1 MSKLV
6 TNFGDSNTTG
16 NVVLQQNLSVQ
27 GAFSTFYGNLLA
39 GSAFSTIG
47 NTTTKFNSIFAVN
60 SNVTTTNTVGIFGPL
75 GVVGVN
81 TTPATGGA
89 NLQVQGNVWASN
101 ALTAPLI
108 IATSLN
114 AAMSNL
120 LSIYGPT
127 GQTGVGTST
136 NLGATLQ
143 IQGNV
148 WVSNALTAPSIFAT
162 TSLNVGTANILSIY
176 GLNGQTGVGTSTN
189 LGATLHV
196 QGNVY
201 ASNAI
206 QSPVILAT
214 TSLNAVTANILSI
227 FGTAGRTGIG
237 TSTNLGATLQVQGN
251 VWVSNAVQATNVV
264 AITLNT
270 TTTNTLSIYGTTG
283 QTGVGTS
290 TNLGATLHV
299 QGNLYASNTLTAPNV
314 FATTSLNA
322 STTNVLG
329 IFGQSGFVGVGT
341 SSALGATLHVQG
353 NVYASNAIQAPS
365 IIVTFSLNSATANIL
380 SIYGPAGKT
389 GVGTSTNLGA
399 TLHVLGNVYA
409 SNAIQSPNL
418 IITNSLNVA
427 TLNVTNIFGTANVVG
442 IGLTPLALGASLQ
455 IQGNVW
461 ASNALSAPLILATNS
476 LNTSTANIL
485 GIYGP
490 TGQTGVGTSTNLG
503 ATLHVLGNVYASNA
517 IQSPNLIITNSLNVA
532 TLNVT
537 NIFGTANVV
546 GIGLTPLALGASLQI
561 QGNVWA
567 SNALS
572 APLILATNSLNTS
585 TANIL
590 GIYGPTGQ
598 TGVGTSTNLG
608 ATLHVLGNVY
618 ASNALTAP
626 AANINVATI
635 TSILTVSSMYGPVG
649 LIGIGTTVSGSTLD
663 VNGNVYAA
671 NAISAPTVFATTSL
685 NAATVN
691 VLAIWG
697 TSGRVGVNTTTPGAT
712 LEVNGNLFASNA
724 LTAPTVIAQTGNTTV
739 MNVLAIFGPGGFTG
753 IGTTGPSSTLD
764 VLGNVFVSN
773 AVLVS
778 NLVTDV
784 LNVAVLNTNSIFG
797 SAGFIGVGTATASAT
812 LHIQGNLYASNAF
825 QTTNVIATTANITTI
840 NVTSLY
846 GTNGLVGVNT
856 TTPCASLD
864 VRGNIYASNSI
875 QTTNVV
881 LTGTMNVPS
890 VNATSIFGTTGLV
903 GINTTT
909 PGSSLDIRGNLYA
922 SNSISV
928 TNVIATTAN
937 AQVMNVRAIY
947 GLSGLVGIGTSTNLG
962 ATLHVQG
969 NIWVSNSLTAQY
981 YTALNANVT
990 TLNVATISAQTNQT
1004 INFTGSLNLVNN
1016 IYVANTLTASNVF
1029 AGTLYYNT
1037 DQTKRG
1043 AYLTANVSNATIIQ
1057 TWIGATTNLARNSWW
1072 SASSRPVFGNVGSVA
1087 GLGYGRGS
1095 LLLPDGRVLMTP
1107 STSNIGIFN
1116 PATNQFTVVTP
1127 SGDRPGGAVY
1137 MGSVLTPSGN
1147 VICIPSDPNANI
1159 GSYNPNSLVFSNVAR
1174 PGGSYWGGVL
1184 DPLGNVVMVPATTSS
1199 NIFTFNPNLNTLSN
1213 ISGTN
1218 FDGSLYGAV
1227 LLPNGNV
1234 VCVPRT
1240 NANIVQF
1247 NPRTQ
1252 TTSNSINLGESGTA
1266 KFFGGVLAPNGN
1278 VICVP
1283 ASGGTNSNVGVFN
1296 PTTLTYS
1303 NVQTN
1308 TGVAAFYG
1316 GCLLPTGN
1324 VVFSP
1329 YSTANVGM
1337 FDPSTLTFSNSTN
1350 VGGTTLFWGGTLVPD
1365 GRVIFCPFQTFSN
1378 VGALNTVTP
1387 APREFCLAP
1396 YFNKL

>member
-47 NTTTKFNSIFAVN
+47 TNTTRFNSIFAVN

-81 TTPATGGA
+81 TTPVTGGA
-89 NLQVQGNVWASN
+89 TLQVQGNVWASN

-108 IATSLN
+108 IATTLN
-114 AAMSNL
+114 AATSNL

-143 IQGNV
+143 VQGNV
-148 WVSNALTAPSIFAT
+148 WVSNALTAPTIFA

-176 GLNGQTGVGTSTN
+176 GPTGQTGVGTSTN

-196 QGNVY
+196 QGNVF

-206 QSPVILAT
+206 QSPVIFAT

-264 AITLNT
+264 VITLNT

-299 QGNLYASNTLTAPNV
+299 QGNVYASNSLTAPTV

-517 IQSPNLIITNSLNVA
+517 
-532 TLNVT
+532 
-537 NIFGTANVV
+537 
-546 GIGLTPLALGASLQI
+546 
-561 QGNVWA
+561 
-567 SNALS
+567 
-572 APLILATNSLNTS
+572 
-585 TANIL
+585 
-590 GIYGPTGQ
+590 
-598 TGVGTSTNLG
+598 
-608 ATLHVLGNVY
+608 
-618 ASNALTAP
+618 LTAP

-635 TSILTVSSMYGPVG
+635 ASILTVSSMYGPVG
-649 LIGIGTTVSGSTLD
+649 LIGIGTTVAGSTLD

-671 NAISAPTVFATTSL
+671 NAITTPNVFATTSL

-697 TSGRVGVNTTTPGAT
+697 TSGRIGVNTSTPGAT

-724 LTAPTVIAQTGNTTV
+724 LTAPTVIAQTGNTAV

-753 IGTTGPSSTLD
+753 IGTIAPSSTLD

-784 LNVAVLNTNSIFG
+784 LNVAVLNTNSIFA
-797 SAGFIGVGTATASAT
+797 STGFIGVGTATASAT

-840 NVTSLY
+840 NVTSFY
-846 GTNGLVGVNT
+846 GTNGLVGFNT
-856 TTPCASLD
+856 TTPGASLD

-881 LTGTMNVPS
+881 LSGTMNATAMNV
-890 VNATSIFGTTGLV
+890 TSIFGTVGLV

-1004 INFTGSLNLVNN
+1004 INFTGSLNLLNN
-1016 IYVANTLTASNVF
+1016 IYVANALTASNVI

-1116 PATNQFTVVTP
+1116 PATNQFAVVTP

-1147 VICIPSDPNANI
+1147 VICIPSDPDANI

-1199 NIFTFNPNLNTLSN
+1199 NILTFNPNLNTLSN
-1213 ISGTN
+1213 ISGTT

-1252 TTSNSINLGESGTA
+1252 ATSNSINLGESGTA

-1283 ASGGTNSNVGVFN
+1283 ASAGTNSNVGVFN
-1296 PTTLTYS
+1296 PTALTYS

-1324 VVFSP
+1324 VVFIP
-1329 YSTANVGM
+1329 YASQTVGM
-1337 FDPSTLTFSNSTN
+1337 FDPATLTFSSSTN
-1350 VGGTTLFWGGTLVPD
+1350 LGGTYLFWGGTLVPD

>member
-517 IQSPNLIITNSLNVA
+517 
-532 TLNVT
+532 
-537 NIFGTANVV
+537 
-546 GIGLTPLALGASLQI
+546 
-561 QGNVWA
+561 
-567 SNALS
+567 
-572 APLILATNSLNTS
+572 
-585 TANIL
+585 
-590 GIYGPTGQ
+590 
-598 TGVGTSTNLG
+598 
-608 ATLHVLGNVY
+608 
-618 ASNALTAP
+618 LTAP

-784 LNVAVLNTNSIFG
+784 LNVAVLNTNSIFA
-797 SAGFIGVGTATASAT
+797 STGFIGVGTATASAT

>member
-47 NTTTKFNSIFAVN
+47 NTASRFNSIFAVN
-60 SNVTTTNTVGIFGPL
+60 SNVTTTNTVGIYGPL

-81 TTPATGGA
+81 TTPVTGGA
-89 NLQVQGNVWASN
+89 TLQVQGNVWASN

-108 IATSLN
+108 VATTLN
-114 AAMSNL
+114 AATSNIL
-120 LSIYGPT
+120 SIYGPSGQTGVGTSTNLGATLQVQGNVWVSNALTAPSISITSSLNVGTANILSIYGPT

-136 NLGATLQ
+136 NLGATL
-143 IQGNV
+143 
-148 WVSNALTAPSIFAT
+148 
-162 TSLNVGTANILSIY
+162 
-176 GLNGQTGVGTSTN
+176 
-189 LGATLHV
+189 HV
-196 QGNVY
+196 QGNVF

-206 QSPVILAT
+206 QAPAIFAT
-214 TSLNAVTANILSI
+214 TSLNAVTANVLSI
-227 FGTAGRTGIG
+227 FGTSGRTGIG

-283 QTGVGTS
+283 QTGIGTS
-290 TNLGATLHV
+290 TNLGATLQV
-299 QGNLYASNTLTAPNV
+299 QGNAYASNALTAPTV
-314 FATTSLNA
+314 FATSSLNA

-329 IFGQSGFVGVGT
+329 IYGQSGFVGVGT
-341 SSALGATLHVQG
+341 SSSLGATLQVQG
-353 NVYASNAIQAPS
+353 NVYASNAIQSPS

-380 SIYGPAGKT
+380 SIYGPTGQT

-418 IITNSLNVA
+418 FITNSLNVA
-427 TLNVTNIFGTANVVG
+427 TLNVTNIFGTSNVVG
-442 IGLTPLALGASLQ
+442 IGLTPIALGASLQ

-503 ATLHVLGNVYASNA
+503 ATL
-517 IQSPNLIITNSLNVA
+517 Q
-532 TLNVT
+532 
-537 NIFGTANVV
+537 
-546 GIGLTPLALGASLQI
+546 
-561 QGNVWA
+561 
-567 SNALS
+567 
-572 APLILATNSLNTS
+572 
-585 TANIL
+585 
-590 GIYGPTGQ
+590 
-598 TGVGTSTNLG
+598 
-608 ATLHVLGNVY
+608 VLGNVY

-626 AANINVATI
+626 TANITLANI
-635 TSILTVSSMYGPVG
+635 TSVLTVSSMYGPAG
-649 LIGIGTTVSGSTLD
+649 LIGVGTATAGSTLD
-663 VNGNVYAA
+663 VLGNVYAS
-671 NAISAPTVFATTSL
+671 NAISAPTVFGTTSI

-697 TSGRVGVNTTTPGAT
+697 TSGRIGVNTNTPGAT
-712 LEVNGNLFASNA
+712 LEVSGNLFASNA
-724 LTAPTVIAQTGNTTV
+724 LTAPTVIAQTGNTAV
-739 MNVLAIFGPGGFTG
+739 MNVLGIYGPGGFTG
-753 IGTTGPSSTLD
+753 IGTTAPTSTLD

-784 LNVAVLNTNSIFG
+784 LNVAILNTNSIFG
-797 SAGFIGVGTATASAT
+797 SAGFIGVGTTAASAT

-840 NVTSLY
+840 NVTSIY
-846 GTNGLVGVNT
+846 GTNGAVGVNT
-856 TTPCASLD
+856 TTPGAYLD

-881 LTGTMNVPS
+881 LTGTMNVPAMN
-890 VNATSIFGTTGLV
+890 VTGIFGTAGLV
-903 GINTTT
+903 GINTTV

-922 SNSISV
+922 SNTISV
-928 TNVIATTAN
+928 ANVSATTAN
-937 AQVMNVRAIY
+937 AQVMNVLAIY
-947 GLSGLVGIGTSTNLG
+947 GRSNLVGIGTSTNLG

-990 TLNVATISAQTNQT
+990 TINVATISAQTNQT
-1004 INFTGSLNLVNN
+1004 VNFTSALNFLNN
-1016 IYVANTLTASNVF
+1016 IYVANTLTASNVI

-1043 AYLTANVSNATIIQ
+1043 AYLAPNVSNSTIIQ

-1095 LLLPDGRVLMTP
+1095 TLLPDGRVFMTP
-1107 STSNIGIFN
+1107 LTSNIGIFN

-1127 SGDRPGGAVY
+1127 SGDRPGTTVY
-1137 MGSVLTPSGN
+1137 MGSVLTSSGN
-1147 VICIPSDPNANI
+1147 VICVPSDPSGNI
-1159 GSYNPNSLVFSNVAR
+1159 GSYNPNSLLFSNVALT
-1174 PGGSYWGGVL
+1174 GGSYWGGVL

-1199 NIFTFNPNLNTLSN
+1199 NILTFNPNLNTLSN
-1213 ISGTN
+1213 ISGTR
-1218 FDGSLYGAV
+1218 FDGSLFGGV

-1247 NPRTQ
+1247 NPLTQ
-1252 TTSNSINLGESGTA
+1252 ATSNSINLGDSGTA
-1266 KFFGGVLAPNGN
+1266 KFYGGVLAPNGN

-1296 PTTLTYS
+1296 PTALTYS

-1308 TGVAAFYG
+1308 TGAAAFFG

-1324 VVFSP
+1324 VVFCP
-1329 YSTANVGM
+1329 YGSANVGM
-1337 FDPSTLTFSNSTN
+1337 FDPSTLTYSNSTS
-1350 VGGTTLFWGGTLVPD
+1350 VGGSTLFSGCTLVPD
-1365 GRVIFCPFQTFSN
+1365 GRVVMCPTQTYSN
-1378 VGALNTVTP
+1378 VGAVNTVTP
-1387 APREFCLAP
+1387 APKEFCLAP
-1396 YFNKL
+1396 YFNKF